1 MKINTKEEYDRIPDG
16 TLLKVF
22 LEGDEWD
29 EDCGEV
35 FTVIKANNRL
45 EVFTVVTKTN
55 NRVYHTGFFYFD
67 EKDELGYEFSIVRP
81 SPSKSR
87 EPF

>member
-1 MKINTKEEYDRIPDG
+1 MKINTKEEYDKIPDG
-16 TLLKVF
+16 TFLKVF

-35 FTVIKANNRL
+35 STVIKMNDKLYEYNPGG
-45 EVFTVVTKTN
+45 
-55 NRVYHTGFFYFD
+55 YYCFD
-67 EKDELGYEFSIVRP
+67 ERNEPGYEISIVKP
-81 SPSKSR
+81 SPNKSR

>member
-1 MKINTKEEYDRIPDG
+1 MKINTKEEYDKIPEG

-29 EDCGEV
+29 DNCGEV

-45 EVFTVVTKTN
+45 EIFTVVI
-55 NRVYHTGFFYFD
+55 NRVYHTGFFDFN
-67 EKDELGYEFSIVRP
+67 EKDELGYEFSVVRP
-81 SPSKSR
+81 SPNKSR